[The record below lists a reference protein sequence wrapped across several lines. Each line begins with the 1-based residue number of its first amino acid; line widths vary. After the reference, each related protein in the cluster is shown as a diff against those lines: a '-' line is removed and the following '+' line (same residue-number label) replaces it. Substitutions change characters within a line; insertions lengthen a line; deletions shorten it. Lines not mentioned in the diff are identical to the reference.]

1 MKLVTI
7 NSSINCGVFG
17 TAFAANRKTE
27 GKAFNPDPSTWT
39 KTKVNISVGIHNY
52 PAEIAEWTSVKALVA
67 AQKMTISAPFEGDNV
82 DSNVISAVNQK
93 KLADKLEKE
102 EKIQNKKDKARKNKL
117 EELADLAVEKQYQA
131 AVDELTSENEAE

>member
-7 NSSINCGVFG
+7 NSSINCAVFG

-52 PAEIAEWTSVKALVA
+52 PAEVADWTSIKALVA
-67 AQKMTISAPFEGDNV
+67 AQKMTISAPFEGDQV
-82 DSNVISAVNQK
+82 DNQTVAAVNQK

-102 EKIQNKKDKARKNKL
+102 EKIQNKKEKARKNKL
-117 EELADLAVEKQYQA
+117 EELADLAVEKQYKEII
-131 AVDELTSENEAE
+131 DETVEE

>member
-7 NSSINCGVFG
+7 NSSINCAVFG

-39 KTKVNISVGIHNY
+39 KTKVNISMGIHNY
-52 PAEIAEWTSVKALVA
+52 PAEVADWTSVKALVA
-67 AQKMTISAPFEGDNV
+67 AQKMTISAPFEGDQV
-82 DSNVISAVNQK
+82 DNQLVAAVNQK

-102 EKIQNKKDKARKNKL
+102 EKVQNKKEKARKNKL
-117 EELADLAVEKQYQA
+117 EELADLAVEKQYKEII
-131 AVDELTSENEAE
+131 DESIEE